1 MYFDTFWS
9 RLCIHESCLDTHES
23 CLDTHES
30 CLDTHDS
37 CLDTHESCRHVLR
50 HVTRAG
56 GGNLRRCCGGTR
68 GFRVNAFSGRSVF
81 QCVAVSQYF
90 VVCCGGVSCCA
101 VRCSVVQLL
110 LGAVAGVPEVFMST
124 PFQVAVCCSV
134 LRRVTVLC
142 SVLQCGAV
150 AGVPE
155 AFMSTLVQ
163 VLHSERYKI
172 YTQIHICTYIHS
184 RGT

>member
-1 MYFDTFWS
+1 M
-9 RLCIHESCLDTHES
+9 
-23 CLDTHES
+23 
-30 CLDTHDS
+30 
-37 CLDTHESCRHVLR
+37 
-50 HVTRAG
+50 
-56 GGNLRRCCGGTR
+56 
-68 GFRVNAFSGRSVF
+68 
-81 QCVAVSQYF
+81 
-90 VVCCGGVSCCA
+90 
-101 VRCSVVQLL
+101 VQLL
-110 LGAVAGVPEVFMST
+110 SGAVAGVPEVFVST

-184 RGT
+184 RGTRGFRVYIHIYIYIYIYIYTYIYIYIYMNIYI